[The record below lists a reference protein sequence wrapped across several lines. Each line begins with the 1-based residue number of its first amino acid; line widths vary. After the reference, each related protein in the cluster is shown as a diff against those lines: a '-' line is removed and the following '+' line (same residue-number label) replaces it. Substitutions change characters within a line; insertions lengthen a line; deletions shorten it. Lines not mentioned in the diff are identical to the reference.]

1 MRYQNF
7 DDTLQAVSFINKL
20 FNQNSMSA
28 TGKSTR
34 SNNRKAAFSAIG
46 FLNQYI
52 YINPRK
58 NIVIVRI
65 GKRWST
71 NYGVSTRFIYG
82 LGNAL

>member
-7 DDTLQAVSFINKL
+7 DDTLQAVSFINKTSDRASVP
-20 FNQNSMSA
+20 Q
-28 TGKSTR
+28 TEKSIRT
-34 SNNRKAAFSAIG
+34 NNRSAAFSAIG

-52 YINPRK
+52 YVNPRK

-82 LGNAL
+82 LGNVL